1 MANLCDKLFFFFSLL
16 ETKEEQCQKLKE
28 ELESQQSKISVLRHQ
43 MGLVYEQ
50 FYQERKL
57 KDKSIEE
64 TNQNVTSLNENLE
77 AMKAKVQVQK

>member
-1 MANLCDKLFFFFSLL
+1 
-16 ETKEEQCQKLKE
+16 
-28 ELESQQSKISVLRHQ
+28 

-77 AMKAKVQVQK
+77 AMKAKVQVQKIIFPILH